1 MRFVAIFLQGI
12 KTMTERDSS
21 ITRRAFIA
29 RGGAALAATAS
40 SIVSPLRAT
49 QQRRL
54 RMAIVGTGS
63 RGSFTWGQ
71 EVVAG
76 YSDVVEIVGLCDIN
90 SKRVEVAKELIGTG
104 ARSFVDFDEMIKETR
119 PDTVTVTTVDA
130 THARYI
136 IRALELGCDVMSE
149 KPLCTDEQQ
158 CQAILDAQK
167 KAGKKVTVTFNARHD
182 PEAKKVKELLMERAV
197 GDVISVDF
205 HEYLNT
211 SHGADYFRRWHRLK
225 ENSGTLLVHKA
236 SHHFDLA
243 NWWLNSTPV
252 EVTAF
257 GDLKFYGP
265 NNSFRN
271 THCRVCPFKQQC
283 KFYWD
288 VTQNQ
293 QYVKL
298 YVDCESEDGYL
309 RDGCVWREDIDI
321 YDTMSVVVKY
331 ENGVFLT
338 YTANTYLPYEGQA
351 ISINGRQGRL
361 DYNEFSG
368 GGFGNK
374 ELRLTRSF
382 GKSEV
387 VKDLEPRRAGGHGGA
402 DASLHDL
409 IFRGPQGSDPLG
421 LRAGLRAGALSS
433 LIGIAAYRS
442 IERRS
447 QTIKI
452 KDLVKL

>member
-1 MRFVAIFLQGI
+1 
-12 KTMTERDSS
+12 
-21 ITRRAFIA
+21 
-29 RGGAALAATAS
+29 
-40 SIVSPLRAT
+40 
-49 QQRRL
+49 
-54 RMAIVGTGS
+54 
-63 RGSFTWGQ
+63 
-71 EVVAG
+71 
-76 YSDVVEIVGLCDIN
+76 
-90 SKRVEVAKELIGTG
+90 
-104 ARSFVDFDEMIKETR
+104 VDFDRMVKETR
-119 PDTVTVTTVDA
+119 PDTVMVTTVDA

-136 IRALELGCDVMSE
+136 IRALELGCDAMSE

-158 CQAILDAQK
+158 CQAILDAEK
-167 KAGKKVTVTFNARHD
+167 KSGRKVTVTFNARHD
-182 PEAKKVKELLMERAV
+182 PMAKKAKELLMEKAI

-205 HEYLNT
+205 HEYLDT

-243 NWWLNSTPV
+243 NWWLNSTPA

-257 GDLKFYGP
+257 GDLKFYGR
-265 NNSFRN
+265 NNSFRS

-293 QYVKL
+293 QHVKL

-309 RDGCVWREDIDI
+309 RDGCVWREDINI
-321 YDTMSVVVKY
+321 YDNMSVVVKY
-331 ENGVFLT
+331 ENGVHLN
-338 YTANTYLPYEGQA
+338 YTANTYVPYEGQA
-351 ISINGRQGRL
+351 ISINGHDGRL
-361 DYNEFSG
+361 DCNEFGG
-368 GGFGNK
+368 GGFSNK

-387 VKDLEPRRAGGHGGA
+387 VKDLEAQRAGGHGGA
-402 DASLHDL
+402 DSSLQDL
-409 IFRGPQGSDPLG
+409 IFRNPQGSDPLG
-421 LRAGLRAGALSS
+421 LRAGLRDGALSS
-433 LIGIAAYRS
+433 LIGIAARQS
-442 IERRS
+442 IERGN